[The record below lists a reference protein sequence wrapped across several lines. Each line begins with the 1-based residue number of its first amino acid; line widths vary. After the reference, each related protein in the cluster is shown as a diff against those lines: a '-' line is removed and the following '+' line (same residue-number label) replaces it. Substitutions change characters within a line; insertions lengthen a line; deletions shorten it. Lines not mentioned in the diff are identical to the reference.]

1 MGALYHLKQRLVDFA
16 NVVQQNLNRSD
27 TVPSSKVLYDETT
40 EIKESLSTNVVRLD
54 VSQNLSVSEQG
65 RARGNIN
72 AADAGTVSN
81 LKTVV
86 EKYDGLLYT
95 IKITDVATTMWDVTS
110 ELENVSSAGDNVV
123 FDVSTLNAGMYLCT
137 VYLKSGYYR
146 IADLVTGFVGTGFY
160 SNSDLLAD
168 IIKSG
173 SQSSGKHYTMRW
185 DKVENVGVRLNDA
198 ASITADTSNFGHFG
212 SVNPDYSNPFDNI
225 YPWSGRKLCNIDMDL
240 YRGLTSEDDITDCV
254 TAWEDDVNF
263 DYDDQ
268 YGVWVYTPPFFGR
281 SYELGDYRYFDV
293 TDENLL
299 DNIAYPATING
310 RWHGCDV
317 TLTVDG
323 TSKHC
328 NLPTTGMPMANVS
341 LQDQHNYAQNYDASL
356 VDIYDLDAST
366 LLYLVEYCD
375 MNSQS
380 AIGNGV
386 SDLFQESIRPLAAV
400 SNSDTIQLTANVKL
414 IAGAIIDIGTTGG
427 SNNIARTHIV
437 SVSGTTVTLAD
448 AVTCDTSSYVSI
460 HGLINIA
467 DADIG
472 SKTGYIG
479 TNGRS
484 NVYYRGEVLYGNK
497 YQYVLGAYRQTRT
510 NHLWIADR
518 GDTDNYNAL
527 NTSKHTDTG
536 LKLPEVTS
544 SSWQSIKTI
553 GLADGLSAP
562 PFMTEAGGTSA
573 KPVGD
578 SQYVPLPTAGDTVCL
593 SGGNADDGLHVGV
606 FCVVWNSTA
615 SNSNWAR
622 SSRPSLKNPAFRS
635 A

>member
-1 MGALYHLKQRLVDFA
+1 MTDYLEQVTI
-16 NVVQQNLNRSD
+16 QNTD
-27 TVPSSKVLYDETT
+27 YDIHDAE
-40 EIKESLSTNVVRLD
+40 
-54 VSQNLSVSEQG
+54 
-65 RARGNIN
+65 ARTDI
-72 AADAGTVSN
+72 TN

-95 IKITDVATTMWDVTS
+95 VKITDVATTMWDVTS

-123 FDVSTLNAGMYLCT
+123 FDVSALNAGMYLCT

-225 YPWSGRKLCNIDMDL
+225 YPWSGRKLCNIDIDL
-240 YRGLTSEDDITDCV
+240 YRGLTSEDDFTDCV

-317 TLTVDG
+317 TLTIDG
-323 TSKHC
+323 ISKHC
-328 NLPTTGMPMANVS
+328 NLPTTGIPMANVS
-341 LQDQHNYAQNYDASL
+341 VQIQHTYAQNYDASL

-366 LLYLVEYCD
+366 LLYLVEYCNT
-375 MNSQS
+375 NSQS

-386 SDLFQESIRPLAAV
+386 SDLYQQSIHPLEAV
-400 SNSDTIQLTANVKL
+400 SNSDTIQLAANAKL
-414 IAGAIIDIGTTGG
+414 IAGAIIDIGTTDG
-427 SNNIARTHIV
+427 SNDISRTHIV

-448 AVTCDTSSYVSI
+448 AVTCATTDYISI
-460 HGLINIA
+460 HGLINVA

-484 NVYYRGEVLYGNK
+484 NVYYRGEVLYGNI
-497 YQYVLGAYRQTRT
+497 YQYILGTYRQTGT
-510 NHLWIADR
+510 NRIWIADR

-536 LKLPEVTS
+536 LALPALTS
-544 SSWQSIKTI
+544 AAWQIIKTL
-553 GLADGLSAP
+553 GLADGLSVP
-562 PFMTEAGGTSA
+562 PFMIEAGGTSA

-578 SQYVPLPTAGDTVCL
+578 SQYLPLPESANTVCL
-593 SGGNADDGLHVGV
+593 SGGNATNGLNAGLV
-606 FCVVWNSTA
+606 CVRWSDTA
-615 SNSNWAR
+615 SASYWNIG
-622 SSRPSLKNPAFRS
+622 SRPSLKNPHEGV
-635 A
+635 